1 MYKSQYIVI
10 SVAIILII
18 GLALL
23 PRVVVDN
30 DKVLSEEKV
39 SGEDHSG
46 HDHEEGIPAE
56 DYESILPTIKAFHGS
71 ESKADKEGL
80 LDEIIS
86 EFKAI
91 NRYDSAAVYAEYF
104 AIEFPEDNNFQ
115 KAGEIYFEA
124 FTFAFDSEKKERLAL
139 KARELFQRVLDNNPE
154 LLDLKT
160 KIGLTYM
167 SSESP
172 MQGIMMIREVLEQD
186 PDNELAI
193 SNMGFLAMQSGQYDK
208 ALARFQKLIELNPQ
222 DMQARFYLGV
232 CYKELGENEK
242 AREVLN
248 LVKSQESNPDVLS
261 MVDKVLSELDQ

>member
-10 SVAIILII
+10 SVAIIMII

-30 DKVLSEEKV
+30 DKILSEEQV
-39 SGEDHSG
+39 SGEAHS
-46 HDHEEGIPAE
+46 DPDNEEGILAE
-56 DYESILPTIKAFHGS
+56 DYEKISKSIQSFYGSKSKEEKASIL
-71 ESKADKEGL
+71 E
-80 LDEIIS
+80 EIIG

-104 AIEFPEDNNFQ
+104 AIEYPEDNNFQ

-124 FTFAFDSEKKERLAL
+124 FTFAFDSEKKKRLAV
-139 KARELFQRVLDNNPE
+139 KTREIFQRVLDNNPG

-167 SSESP
+167 SSENP
-172 MQGIMMIREVLEQD
+172 MQGIMMIRAVLEQD

-193 SNMGFLAMQSGQYDK
+193 SNMGVLAMQSGQYNK

-232 CYKELGENEK
+232 CYKELGEKEK
-242 AREVLN
+242 AREILN

-261 MVDKVLSELDQ
+261 MVDKVLSEID